1 MRLNNAGNM
10 SDFSFERLQQDLGY
24 AFSDPQLP
32 LQALTHKSFSNE
44 QREPDVLHNER
55 LEFLGDA
62 VLELAV
68 SARIY
73 RLYPQIPEG
82 GLTRIRAEVVCEK
95 GLARIA
101 RRLRLGAGLR
111 LGRGEEKCGGRTKDS
126 LLSDALEALI
136 GAVFLEGGFDAA
148 CRVVEKVFGSEL
160 DRQANIR
167 YGTDYKTALQETLQ
181 ARFGQ
186 LPEYRTVKVDGPDH
200 GRVFTIE
207 VSFDG
212 RVLGSGAGS
221 SKKQAEQKA
230 ASEALLHSFV
240 VGLEEN

>member
-1 MRLNNAGNM
+1 VQKEKE
-10 SDFSFERLQQDLGY
+10 FSLDKLQDALGY
-24 AFSDPQLP
+24 QFIDVRLP

-44 QREPDVLHNER
+44 QQGQDTPHNER

-68 SARIY
+68 SERIY
-73 RLYPQIPEG
+73 RLYPDIPEG

-101 RRLRLGAGLR
+101 RQLELGGGLR
-111 LGRGEEKCGGRTKDS
+111 LGRGEEKCGGRTKAS

-136 GAVFLEGGFDAA
+136 GAVFFEGGYDVV
-148 CRVVEKVFGSEL
+148 CGVVEKVFGPAIDAS
-160 DRQANIR
+160 ANIR
-167 YGTDYKTALQETLQ
+167 YGTDYKTALQENLQ

-186 LPEYRTVKVDGPDH
+186 LPEYRLLKAEGPDH

-207 VSFDG
+207 VLFDG
-212 RVLGSGAGS
+212 KVLGTGEGS
-221 SKKQAEQKA
+221 SKKQAEQQAAAKA
-230 ASEALLHSFV
+230 LQHSFV
-240 VGLEEN
+240 FGLEED

>member
-1 MRLNNAGNM
+1 M
-10 SDFSFERLQQDLGY
+10 SDFSMEKLQRDLGY
-24 AFSDPQLP
+24 HFKDTDLP

-44 QREPDVLHNER
+44 QKAKDVPFNER

-68 SARIY
+68 SDRIY
-73 RLYPQIPEG
+73 KRYPDIPEG

-101 RRLRLGAGLR
+101 RQLDIGSGLR
-111 LGRGEEKCGGRTKDS
+111 LGRGEDKCGGRGKAS
-126 LLSDALEALI
+126 LLSDALEALL
-136 GAVFLEGGFDAA
+136 GAIFFEGGFDAA
-148 CRVVEKVFGSEL
+148 CRIVEKVFGPEL
-160 DRQANIR
+160 DNAANIR
-167 YGTDYKTALQETLQ
+167 YGTDYKTALQENLQ
-181 ARFGQ
+181 ARFGR
-186 LPEYRTVKVDGPDH
+186 LPEYQLVKIAGPDH
-200 GRVFTIE
+200 SRIFTIA

-212 RVLGSGAGS
+212 RELGSGEGS

-240 VGLEEN
+240 VGLED